1 MDRAEVKDDK
11 IVQDV
16 KEGVSLTLIVEDLY
30 LILGIGKQRC

>member
-11 IVQDV
+11 IVLDI